1 MKGVFFNGKLCFP
14 ADLPMPDPGPG
25 EALVKVT
32 LAGICNTDLEI
43 VKGYMGYRGVLGHE
57 FVGVVE
63 EAPQGAPGI
72 KGSRVV
78 GEINLACGKCAYCM
92 GGVPTHCFSRRV
104 LGIYEKDGS
113 MAEYVTLPIRNL
125 YRVPDELP
133 DEEAVFTEP
142 LAAAFQIIEQVE
154 FGEGDRVLVMG
165 DGKLGLLCAQALAL
179 TTADITLLGKHE
191 ANLNIAWAR
200 GIRTALK
207 GDFRPDEPFDFVVE
221 ATGRAEGLQEALRYV
236 RPRGAVILKST
247 LAQGAKLNLAPIVIN
262 EITII
267 GSRCGPF
274 QTTLRSLAGRSV
286 DVRSM
291 IAGVYP
297 FSDAD
302 KAFKRAQKPGALKV
316 LLDMSS

>member
-207 GDFRPDEPFDFVVE
+207 GDFRPDEPF
-221 ATGRAEGLQEALRYV
+221 
-236 RPRGAVILKST
+236 LKST

-316 LLDMSS
+316 LLDFK